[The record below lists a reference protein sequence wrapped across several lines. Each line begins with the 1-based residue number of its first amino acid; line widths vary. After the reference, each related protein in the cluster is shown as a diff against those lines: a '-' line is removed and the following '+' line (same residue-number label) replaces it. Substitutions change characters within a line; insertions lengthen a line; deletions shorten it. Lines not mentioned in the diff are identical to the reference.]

1 MFGFSQRSVS
11 TILFWVTR
19 KKWLILSFFI
29 SISFFYVPTPDG
41 LSPEGHRTLIIV
53 LVTLTLIISESIPLP
68 AVAILI
74 IIMQV
79 ILEIDTADG
88 VASSFM
94 SDTVFFIMGSLM
106 LAVAIVYQGLD
117 KRLALGVINLTGNRT
132 WRIVFGFVGISAFL
146 SSFIGEHTVAAMM
159 LPVALSLIRNSGMDT
174 NKPSKL
180 SSLLLFSIAYGCAIG
195 SIGTPSGGGRNVIMI
210 GYLSEFGLA
219 DISYLEWM
227 KFSYPMLLLQVP
239 LATFILWRTF
249 TPPQKIMDSAVRK
262 LKVKVTKKG
271 NFTANQITAIVI
283 FLIVFLG
290 WIFLSPSFGL
300 GIIALS
306 GVFLYLSFGLIEWQE
321 INKNTNWGVILL
333 FGAAISLGTQIKET
347 EAGLWLAN
355 LALKYMGIVFN
366 DQNIVIGFVSVVLT
380 SILTNLLSSAAT
392 VAILGP
398 IVLDMGGNPI
408 ITGIMTSIASAFSY
422 LTIIASPT
430 CMIIHS
436 TGLISSTD
444 YFKAGWKLYL
454 FSIIM
459 LYLVSRFYWPF
470 LSL

>member
-1 MFGFSQRSVS
+1 MFGFSQRSIS

-79 ILEIDTADG
+79 ILDIDTADG

-132 WRIVFGFVGISAFL
+132 WRIVFGFIGISAFL

-159 LPVALSLIRNSGMDT
+159 LPVALSLIRNSGLDT

-249 TPPQKIMDSAVRK
+249 TPSQKIMDSAVRK

-271 NFTANQITAIVI
+271 SFTANQITAIVI

-300 GIIALS
+300 GVIALS

-333 FGAAISLGTQIKET
+333 FGAAISLGTQIRET

-355 LALKYMGIVFN
+355 LALKYMGFIFS
-366 DQNIVIGFVSVVLT
+366 DQNVIIGFVSVVLT

-398 IVLDMGGNPI
+398 IVLDMGGTPI

-454 FSIIM
+454 FSIMM
-459 LYLVSRFYWPF
+459 LYLVSRFYWPT
-470 LSL
+470 LL

>member
-1 MFGFSQRSVS
+1 MFGFSQRSIS

-79 ILEIDTADG
+79 ILDIDTADG

-132 WRIVFGFVGISAFL
+132 WRIVFGFIGISAFL

-159 LPVALSLIRNSGMDT
+159 LPVALSLIRNSGLDT

-271 NFTANQITAIVI
+271 SFTANQITAIVI

-355 LALKYMGIVFN
+355 LALKYMGIIFN
-366 DQNIVIGFVSVVLT
+366 DQNIIIGFVSVVLT